1 MDAVSEWNS
10 KVEEAVENI
19 QDKYLNTINKIFDEL
34 NNKVTS
40 GAGLDYVSEE

>member
-1 MDAVSEWNS
+1 MNTVLEWNS

-40 GAGLDYVSEE
+40 GAGLDHVSEE

>member
-1 MDAVSEWNS
+1 MDTVSEWNS

-19 QDKYLNTINKIFDEL
+19 QDKYLNAINKIFDEL

-40 GAGLDYVSEE
+40 GAGLDYVSDE